1 MNVTGLPEA
10 EARREC
16 ARLARSTVPQIFA
29 ERAAEAPHSVALRF
43 KHRGLYRELTW
54 ADYYARVQDVAAAL
68 VMLGVVPGARI
79 AIMGNPSVQYV
90 LTHLAGVIIGAIPYG
105 IYPTSSS
112 SEIALLLELGGA
124 RIAFAEDQ
132 EHLDK
137 LLSAERHAGRQLLDH
152 IVLIDDRT
160 QFFYDDMRL
169 ISFAA
174 FEQRAR
180 DAKDTRTTMESYVAQ
195 VTPETNV
202 GLIFTSGTTGD
213 PKGAHYTHA
222 GMMVGLGFG
231 LLEVMPDLRHRPH
244 RVVTHLPLAH
254 GMGQGLSLFVPLF
267 ADVIQHLP
275 ERGQSLVAMMKEVRP
290 TYFLGV
296 PRIWQKFAAELSVQI
311 ENSGWL
317 RRTLFRWAEELGL
330 RRARRLRRMA
340 NRYDRRR
347 FEPLW
352 QIVYRLMIWPALYK
366 LGLAHLRGGAS
377 GGAPIPASVIEK
389 WQSWGIPLR
398 NIYGSTEAG
407 MMGSPR
413 NIWADPDAALA
424 PAYPR
429 SIERGVDGEVLVKGV
444 GVFSGYWRDEAATTA
459 TFDAERRVMTGD
471 IAVFESDGC
480 YRVVDRK
487 KDILI
492 TSGGKN
498 VAPAAVESALKS
510 SPYIS
515 EAVIFGDGKNY
526 LTALIEVNFDAL
538 ANWARSHDVQYTGF
552 TTLIQHPGV
561 RSLLNAEV
569 DRANS
574 LLARPEQVKKFR
586 IMPKELDPEEGDT
599 TPTRKI
605 KRKHAYTMFKD
616 LVDEMYAAA
625 ETKALL

>member
-1 MNVTGLPEA
+1 MNVTGLSEA
-10 EARREC
+10 DARREC
-16 ARLARSTVPQIFA
+16 ERLARSTVPQIFA
-29 ERAAEAPHSVALRF
+29 ERAAEAPHSVALRY
-43 KHRGLYRELTW
+43 KDRGIYRELTW
-54 ADYYARVQDVAAAL
+54 ADYFARVQDVAAAL
-68 VMLGVVPGARI
+68 VTLGAVPGRGI

-90 LTHLAGVIIGAIPYG
+90 ATHLAGVIIGAIPYG
-105 IYPTSSS
+105 IYPTSST
-112 SEIALLLELGGA
+112 SEIAFLLEHGGA
-124 RIAFAEDQ
+124 RTAFADDQ

-137 LLSAERHAGRQLLDH
+137 LLSAERHAGRRLLDH

-160 QFFYDDMRL
+160 QFLYDDPRL

-174 FEQRAR
+174 FEERAGE
-180 DAKDTRTTMESYVAQ
+180 AKDARSRMESYVAQ
-195 VTPETNV
+195 VTSETNV
-202 GLIFTSGTTGD
+202 GLIFTSGTTGN
-213 PKGAHYTHA
+213 PKGAFYTHA

-231 LLEVMPDLRHRPH
+231 LLEVMPDLRQRPH

-254 GMGQGLSLFVPLF
+254 GMGQGISLFVPLF
-267 ADVIQHLP
+267 ADVVQHLP

-290 TYFLGV
+290 THVLGV

-317 RRTLFRWAEELGL
+317 RRTLFTWAEGLGL
-330 RRARRLRRMA
+330 RRARRLCRTT
-340 NRYDRRR
+340 NRCERRR

-352 QIVYRLMIWPALYK
+352 QIVHRLMIWPALYK

-377 GGAPIPASVIEK
+377 GGAPIPASVTEK
-389 WQSWGIPLR
+389 WQAWGIPLR
-398 NIYGSTEAG
+398 NVYGSTEAG

-413 NIWADPDAALA
+413 NIWADPHSGLA

-429 SIERGVDGEVLVKGV
+429 SIESGADGEVLVKGE
-444 GVFSGYWRDEAATTA
+444 GVFSGYWRDEAATAA
-459 TFDAERRVMTGD
+459 TFDAQGRVMTGD
-471 IAVFESDGC
+471 IAAFESDGC

-498 VAPAAVESALKS
+498 VAPAAVENALKS

-515 EAVIFGDGKNY
+515 EAVIFGDGKKY

-538 ANWARSHDVQYTGF
+538 ANWARSHDVQHTGF

-561 RSLLNAEV
+561 RLLLSTEV
-569 DRANS
+569 ERANN
-574 LLARPEQVKKFR
+574 LLARPEQVKHFR

-616 LVDEMYAAA
+616 LVDEMYAAN
-625 ETKALL
+625 